1 MECNSITLKG
11 IVRDCNPNMGGI
23 QKVWMIL
30 KSDITDIKLGIDE
43 TSSTDPDI
51 EMITTLAVAEGEGK
65 VNAFEFRKGAASMT
79 SNLQKDDTNGSY
91 FWLTDLVMN
100 FQRMETSKR
109 AAVMALTLAEACA
122 IVLDANGVYWFLGKD
137 EYLSATSGTA
147 ETGTAKTDANK
158 YSVTLQDSS
167 LKLPYEIKKSVAE
180 GIVAKPKAPV
190 TPGGGA

>member
-30 KSDITDIKLGIDE
+30 KSDITKVTVGVD
-43 TSSTDPDI
+43 SSSDVD
-51 EMITTLAVAEGEGK
+51 MITELTVAEGLGK

-109 AAVMALTLAEACA
+109 AAIMALTLAEACA
-122 IVLDANGVYWFLGKD
+122 IVQDANGIYWFLGLN
-137 EYLSATSGTA
+137 EYLGATAGTA

-158 YSVTLQDSS
+158 YSITLQDSS
-167 LKLPYEIKKSVAE
+167 LELPYEIEKTVAE
-180 GIVAKPKAPV
+180 GIVAKAKKPV
-190 TPGGGA
+190 VPGA

>member
-1 MECNSITLKG
+1 MECNSITLVG
-11 IVRDCNPNMGGI
+11 IPRDCNPNMGGI

-30 KSDITDIKLGIDE
+30 KSDITAEPELGTDQDIDKI
-43 TSSTDPDI
+43 
-51 EMITTLAVAEGEGK
+51 ITLTVAEGEGK

-109 AAVMALTLAEACA
+109 AAVMALTLAESCA

-137 EYLSATSGTA
+137 EYLAATAGTA

-167 LKLPYEIKKSVAE
+167 LKLPYEIKKDVAE
-180 GIVAKPKAPV
+180 AIVARAEKKPV
-190 TPGGGA
+190 VPGA

>member
-30 KSDITDIKLGIDE
+30 KSDVTKVTVGVDE
-43 TSSTDPDI
+43 TSSTNPDVQL
-51 EMITTLAVAEGEGK
+51 ITELTVAEGTGK

-109 AAVMALTLAEACA
+109 AAIMALTLAEACA
-122 IVLDANGVYWFLGKD
+122 IVLDANGKYWFLGKD
-137 EYLSATSGTA
+137 EYLAATAGTG

-167 LKLPYEIKKSVAE
+167 LELPYEIKKSTAE
-180 GIVAKPKAPV
+180 SIVAKPV
-190 TPGGGA
+190 L

>member
-11 IVRDCNPNMGGI
+11 IIRDCNPNMGGI

-30 KSDITDIKLGIDE
+30 KSDITN
-43 TSSTDPDI
+43 DPTPQEGMDK
-51 EMITTLAVAEGEGK
+51 ITELTVAEGEGK

-109 AAVMALTLAEACA
+109 AAIMALTLAEACA
-122 IVLDANGVYWFLGKD
+122 IVQDANGVYWFLGLD
-137 EYLSATSGTA
+137 EYLAATAGTA

-167 LKLPYEIKKSVAE
+167 LALPYEIDKTVAE
-180 GIVAKPKAPV
+180 GIVARAIPKKPV
-190 TPGGGA
+190 VPGA

>member
-30 KSDITDIKLGIDE
+30 KSDITKVTVGVD
-43 TSSTDPDI
+43 SSSDVD
-51 EMITTLAVAEGEGK
+51 MITELTVAEGTGK

-109 AAVMALTLAEACA
+109 AAIMALTLAEACA
-122 IVLDANGVYWFLGKD
+122 IVLDANGKYWFLGKD
-137 EYLSATSGTA
+137 EYLAATAGTA

-158 YSVTLQDSS
+158 YSITLQDSS
-167 LKLPYEIKKSVAE
+167 LELPYEIEKTVAE
-180 GIVAKPKAPV
+180 AVVAKAKPKPV

>member
-30 KSDITDIKLGIDE
+30 KSDITN
-43 TSSTDPDI
+43 DPTPEQGMDK
-51 EMITTLAVAEGEGK
+51 ITELTVAEGEGK
-65 VNAFEFRKGAASMT
+65 VNAFNFRKGAASMT

-109 AAVMALTLAEACA
+109 AAIMALTLAEACA
-122 IVLDANGVYWFLGKD
+122 IVQDANGIYWFLGLN
-137 EYLSATSGTA
+137 EYLGATAGTA

-158 YSVTLQDSS
+158 YSITLQDSS
-167 LKLPYEIKKSVAE
+167 LELPYEIEKSVAE
-180 GIVAKPKAPV
+180 GIVARAKETPQTKPV
-190 TPGGGA
+190 VPGA

>member
-30 KSDITDIKLGIDE
+30 KSDITAEPELGTDQDIDK
-43 TSSTDPDI
+43 
-51 EMITTLAVAEGEGK
+51 ITTLTVAEGDGK

-122 IVLDANGVYWFLGKD
+122 IVLDANGIYWFLGKD
-137 EYLSATSGTA
+137 EYLAATAGTA

-167 LKLPYEIKKSVAE
+167 LKLPYEIKKDVAE
-180 GIVAKPKAPV
+180 SIVARAKKP
-190 TPGGGA
+190 TTL

>member
-30 KSDITDIKLGIDE
+30 KSDITAEPELGTDQDIDK
-43 TSSTDPDI
+43 
-51 EMITTLAVAEGEGK
+51 ITTLTVAEGEGK
-65 VNAFEFRKGAASMT
+65 VNAFNFRKGAASMT

-109 AAVMALTLAEACA
+109 AAIMALTLAEACA
-122 IVLDANGVYWFLGKD
+122 IVQDANGIYWFLGLD
-137 EYLSATSGTA
+137 EYLGATAGTA

-158 YSVTLQDSS
+158 YSITLQDSS
-167 LKLPYEIKKSVAE
+167 LELPYEIEKTVAE
-180 GIVAKPKAPV
+180 AVVAKAKPKPV

>member
-11 IVRDCNPNMGGI
+11 IIRDCNPNMGGI

-30 KSDITDIKLGIDE
+30 KSDITN
-43 TSSTDPDI
+43 DPTPEKGMDK
-51 EMITTLAVAEGEGK
+51 ITELTVAEGEGK
-65 VNAFEFRKGAASMT
+65 VNAFNFRKGAASMT

-109 AAVMALTLAEACA
+109 AAIMALTLAEACA
-122 IVLDANGVYWFLGKD
+122 IVQDANGIYWFLGLN
-137 EYLSATSGTA
+137 EYLGATAGTA

-158 YSVTLQDSS
+158 YSITLQDSS
-167 LKLPYEIKKSVAE
+167 LELPYEIEKSVAE
-180 GIVAKPKAPV
+180 AIVARAKETPQTKPV
-190 TPGGGA
+190 VPGA

>member
-43 TSSTDPDI
+43 TSSTDPDV

-122 IVLDANGVYWFLGKD
+122 IVQDANGIYWFLGKD
-137 EYLSATSGTA
+137 EYLSATAGTA

-180 GIVAKPKAPV
+180 AIVAKPKAPA
-190 TPGGGA
+190 TNP

>member
-30 KSDITDIKLGIDE
+30 KSDITKVTVGVD
-43 TSSTDPDI
+43 SSSDVD
-51 EMITTLAVAEGEGK
+51 MITELTVAEGTGK

-109 AAVMALTLAEACA
+109 AAIMALTLAEACA
-122 IVLDANGVYWFLGKD
+122 IVQDANGVYWFLGLD
-137 EYLSATSGTA
+137 EYLAATAGTA

-167 LKLPYEIKKSVAE
+167 LELPYEIKKETAE
-180 GIVAKPKAPV
+180 SIVAKPV
-190 TPGGGA
+190 L

>member
-30 KSDITDIKLGIDE
+30 KSDITKVTVGVDE
-43 TSSTDPDI
+43 TSSTNPDVQL
-51 EMITTLAVAEGEGK
+51 ITELTVAEGQKK

-109 AAVMALTLAEACA
+109 AAIMALTLAEACA
-122 IVLDANGVYWFLGKD
+122 IVLDANGKYWFLGKD
-137 EYLSATSGTA
+137 EYLAATAGTG

-167 LKLPYEIKKSVAE
+167 LELPYEIEKTVAE
-180 GIVAKPKAPV
+180 AVVAKAKKPV
-190 TPGGGA
+190 VPGA

>member
-30 KSDITDIKLGIDE
+30 KSDITKVTVGVDE
-43 TSSTDPDI
+43 TSSTNPDVQL
-51 EMITTLAVAEGEGK
+51 ITELTVAEGQKK

-109 AAVMALTLAEACA
+109 AAIMALTLAEACA
-122 IVLDANGVYWFLGKD
+122 IVQDANGIYWFLGLN
-137 EYLSATSGTA
+137 EYLGATAGTA

-167 LKLPYEIKKSVAE
+167 LALPYEIEKTVAE
-180 GIVAKPKAPV
+180 GIVARAVPKKPV
-190 TPGGGA
+190 TP

>member
-1 MECNSITLKG
+1 MECNSITLKR
-11 IVRDCNPNMGGI
+11 IIRDCNPNMGGI

-30 KSDITDIKLGIDE
+30 KSDITN
-43 TSSTDPDI
+43 DPTPEQGMDK
-51 EMITTLAVAEGEGK
+51 ITTLTVAEGEGK

-100 FQRMETSKR
+100 FQRMETNKR
-109 AAVMALTLAEACA
+109 AAIMALTLAEACA
-122 IVLDANGVYWFLGKD
+122 IVQDANGVYWFLGLN
-137 EYLSATSGTA
+137 EYLTATAGTA

-167 LKLPYEIKKSVAE
+167 LKLPYEIKKEVAE
-180 GIVAKPKAPV
+180 AIVARAKETPQTKPV
-190 TPGGGA
+190 VPGA

>member
-30 KSDITDIKLGIDE
+30 KSDITDLKVGIDE
-43 TSSTDPDI
+43 TSSTDPDV
-51 EMITTLAVAEGEGK
+51 ELITTLTVAEGTGK

-109 AAVMALTLAEACA
+109 AAIMALTLAEACA
-122 IVLDANGVYWFLGKD
+122 IVQDANGIYWFLGLN
-137 EYLSATSGTA
+137 EYLGATAGTA

-158 YSVTLQDSS
+158 YSITLQDSS
-167 LKLPYEIKKSVAE
+167 LELPYEIEKTVAE
-180 GIVAKPKAPV
+180 GIVARAKKPV
-190 TPGGGA
+190 VPGA

>member
-1 MECNSITLKG
+1 MECNSITLEG

-30 KSDITDIKLGIDE
+30 KSDITKVTVGVDA
-43 TSSTDPDI
+43 SSDVDL
-51 EMITTLAVAEGEGK
+51 ITELTVAEGTGK

-109 AAVMALTLAEACA
+109 AAIMALTLAEACA
-122 IVLDANGVYWFLGKD
+122 IVLDANGKYWFLGKD
-137 EYLSATSGTA
+137 EYLSATAGTA

-167 LKLPYEIKKSVAE
+167 LRLPYEIKKSVAE
-180 GIVAKPKAPV
+180 AIVVKPAKKPV
-190 TPGGGA
+190 EPVPGA

>member
-30 KSDITDIKLGIDE
+30 KSDITN
-43 TSSTDPDI
+43 DPTPEPGMDK
-51 EMITTLAVAEGEGK
+51 ITTLTVAEGEGK
-65 VNAFEFRKGAASMT
+65 VNAFNFRKGAASMT

-109 AAVMALTLAEACA
+109 AAIMALTLAEACA
-122 IVLDANGVYWFLGKD
+122 IVQDANGVYWFLGLN
-137 EYLSATSGTA
+137 EYLAATAGTG

-167 LKLPYEIKKSVAE
+167 LALPYEIEKSVAE
-180 GIVAKPKAPV
+180 GIVARAKETPQTKPV
-190 TPGGGA
+190 VPGA

>member
-11 IVRDCNPNMGGI
+11 IPRDCNPNMGGI

-30 KSDITDIKLGIDE
+30 KSDITN
-43 TSSTDPDI
+43 DPTPEQGMDK
-51 EMITTLAVAEGEGK
+51 ITELTVAEGEGK
-65 VNAFEFRKGAASMT
+65 VNAFNFRKGAASMT

-109 AAVMALTLAEACA
+109 AAIMALTLAEACA
-122 IVLDANGVYWFLGKD
+122 IVQDANGIYWFLGLN
-137 EYLSATSGTA
+137 EYLGATAGTA

-158 YSVTLQDSS
+158 YSITLQDSS
-167 LKLPYEIKKSVAE
+167 LELPYEIEKSVAE
-180 GIVAKPKAPV
+180 GIVARAKETPQTKPV
-190 TPGGGA
+190 VPGA

>member
-11 IVRDCNPNMGGI
+11 IPRDCNPNMGGI

-30 KSDITDIKLGIDE
+30 KSDITN
-43 TSSTDPDI
+43 DPRPEQGMDK
-51 EMITTLAVAEGEGK
+51 ITELTVAEGEGK

-109 AAVMALTLAEACA
+109 AAIMALTLAEACA
-122 IVLDANGVYWFLGKD
+122 IVQDANGIYWFLGLD
-137 EYLSATSGTA
+137 EYLGATAGTA

-158 YSVTLQDSS
+158 YSITLQDSS
-167 LKLPYEIKKSVAE
+167 LELPYEIEKTVAE
-180 GIVAKPKAPV
+180 GIVARAKETPQTKPV
-190 TPGGGA
+190 VPGA

>member
-30 KSDITDIKLGIDE
+30 KSDITKVTVGVD
-43 TSSTDPDI
+43 SSSDVD
-51 EMITTLAVAEGEGK
+51 MITELTVAEGTGK

-109 AAVMALTLAEACA
+109 AAIMALTLAEACA
-122 IVLDANGVYWFLGKD
+122 IVLDANGKYWFLGKD
-137 EYLSATSGTA
+137 EYLAATAGTA

-167 LKLPYEIKKSVAE
+167 LALPYEIEKTVAE
-180 GIVAKPKAPV
+180 GIVARAKKPV